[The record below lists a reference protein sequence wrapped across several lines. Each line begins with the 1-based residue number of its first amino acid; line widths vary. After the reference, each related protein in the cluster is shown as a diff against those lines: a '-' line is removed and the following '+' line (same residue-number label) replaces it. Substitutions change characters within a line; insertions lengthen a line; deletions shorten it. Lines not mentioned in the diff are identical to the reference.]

1 MDHNQLDGGRRVE
14 IMYPFVQSTS
24 VWRRHVEVTHRESP
38 LLVMTM
44 QHRTK
49 VKNCLK
55 NETFSVIFKHC
66 TIFESF

>member
-55 NETFSVIFKHC
+55 LT
-66 TIFESF
+66 